1 MKPISLQKTPEH
13 TETQILQRNEC
24 IITGENDTWGLGTEI
39 SLWSGDR
46 EQTQKILFLTA
57 LIVRVPLLPSLEL

>member
-39 SLWSGDR
+39 FYPFGLVIENKPKKLYFW
-46 EQTQKILFLTA
+46 Q
-57 LIVRVPLLPSLEL
+57 P